1 LWSTTKKKKKKKKN
15 LKKKKKK
22 KILNKKKKKKKKKE
36 KISKQKKNSLSPKT
50 IVDHD
55 KFMCLFV
62 DVRNFKLKSHVAHV
76 VINAQSS
83 SFMQQH
89 KGDWTKHGRQFKNT
103 L

>member
-1 LWSTTKKKKKKKKN
+1 MTCDFSIVHSTKRKQLNIVIYNQKKKKKRRKFQ
-15 LKKKKKK
+15 
-22 KILNKKKKKKKKKE
+22 NK
-36 KISKQKKNSLSPKT
+36 KKNSLSPKT

-89 KGDWTKHGRQFKNT
+89 KGD
-103 L
+103 